1 MFQGSGAFTPPC
13 VGTVESVSQENVYV
27 NIPIGMGIHLIV
39 KMLMNVCFPYS
50 PVDTIPHAR
59 TPVDHIIAP
68 ATVAFIPTTGMD
80 VIAQLCAGIKCANSR
95 KEKTAL
101 LAPWT
106 VEIPP
111 VAFVG
116 MEPATKQ
123 KTALPVTRIAEIAV
137 QKVAGGVQS
146 ALDTGIATL
155 ILGYAR
161 VKVTGVV
168 QFALITIGR
177 SKCLLILS
185 NLLL

>member
-39 KMLMNVCFPYS
+39 KMLMSVCFLYYA
-50 PVDTIPHAR
+50 DTIPHAR

-168 QFALITIGR
+168 QFALITIGHY
-177 SKCLLILS
+177 KCLSILF